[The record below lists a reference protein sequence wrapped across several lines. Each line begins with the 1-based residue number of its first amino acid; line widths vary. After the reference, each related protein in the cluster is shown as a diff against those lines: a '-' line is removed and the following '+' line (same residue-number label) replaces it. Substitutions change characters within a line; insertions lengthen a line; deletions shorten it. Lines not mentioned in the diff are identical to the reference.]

1 MLIDPMLLKSRCI
14 IDHNVIPAGTVFLF
28 TIVHDFYAKK

>member
-14 IDHNVIPAGTVFLF
+14 IDHNVIPAGTVFFSYYEL
-28 TIVHDFYAKK
+28 